1 MFVTLRTFLPILNA
15 VQLALA
21 FALTFALTFLSRPF
35 FVLCPLLFTV
45 FLEVAKLATVPS
57 NDIPRAVLT
66 LPLSKARRAFL
77 ALSFAFAQR
86 VNFHWIVSSVLSLN
100 LAHVD

>member
-21 FALTFALTFLSRPF
+21 FALTFALAFLSQPFLVLRPILSA
-35 FVLCPLLFTV
+35 VLLV
-45 FLEVAKLATVPS
+45 VARLATVPAH
-57 NDIPRAVLT
+57 DIPRAVLT
-66 LPLSKARRAFL
+66 LPLSRGRRAFL

-86 VNFHWIVSSVLSLN
+86 VNFHWIISSVLSIA
-100 LAHVD
+100 LAHCD